1 METLF
6 NKLKQAVEIQEAK
19 THDTQLA
26 WVGDDIDFVGVLVG
40 ADIST
45 PLQDDTY
52 LIMVGDNVDNYVLF
66 NEGELTEDLV
76 NEIKSELGI

>member
-6 NKLKQAVEIQEAK
+6 NKLKQALQIQETK
-19 THDTQLA
+19 THDTLLA
-26 WVGDDIDFVGVLVG
+26 WVGDDIDFVRVLIG

-52 LIMVGDNVDNYVLF
+52 LIMIGDDYALF
-66 NEGELTEDLV
+66 NKEELTEDLV
-76 NEIKSELGI
+76 NEIKSVLGI

>member
-19 THDTQLA
+19 THDTQLI
-26 WVGDDIDFVGVLVG
+26 WVGDNIDFVKFLVE

-52 LIMVGDNVDNYVLF
+52 LIVVGNDGVLF

-76 NEIKSELGI
+76 NEIKSVLGI